1 MHRNLHVICS
11 KPLPLLSPNPPA
23 MVMRGARVTPM
34 IELKTAKAPIF
45 MGRVSGV

>member
-1 MHRNLHVICS
+1 MQRNLNVICS
-11 KPLPLLSPNPPA
+11 KPLLLLSTNPPA
-23 MVMRGARVTPM
+23 IVMSGARVTPM